1 MYYTAL
7 WVDIHYAQ
15 YLLSID
21 QHILSWHRHGEGY
34 SIDVF
39 LALSN
44 HPVTM
49 ATRACVLVVDL
60 LMTTTVLRRRVG
72 AYSVVQNVCCE

>member
-1 MYYTAL
+1 M
-7 WVDIHYAQ
+7 I
-15 YLLSID
+15 S
-21 QHILSWHRHGEGY
+21 ILSCELLHGDD
-34 SIDVF
+34 STRIF

-60 LMTTTVLRRRVG
+60 LMTITGTGGVWVYMHLCKTRVVSN
-72 AYSVVQNVCCE
+72 A